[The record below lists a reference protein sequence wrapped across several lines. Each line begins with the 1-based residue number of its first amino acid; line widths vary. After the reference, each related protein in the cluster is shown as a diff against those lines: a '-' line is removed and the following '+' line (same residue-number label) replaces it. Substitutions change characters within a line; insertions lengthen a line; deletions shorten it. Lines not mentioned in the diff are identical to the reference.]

1 MRPANRW
8 VMLAGSVGGL
18 VLGAVDFLWIRFV
31 PFPLAELGNSTATWA
46 AAAFLFGWWVRSGW
60 VRAAIGASVGLVLA
74 VPAYYVTATLVNGDD
89 VAVLWAPTSLVWMLM
104 GVLAGVVFGGAG
116 VWARGAGWLAAVG
129 LALPAAAFLEEAARF
144 ALRLGD
150 PDYSGSVAWNVAID
164 VALAVLIVW
173 LAGRTARG
181 RVLALACALPL
192 AALGF
197 GAFLLVG
204 AAT

>member
-8 VMLAGSVGGL
+8 VLLAGAVGGL

-46 AAAFLFGWWVRSGW
+46 AAAFFFGWWVRSGW
-60 VRAAIGASVGLVLA
+60 SRAAIGASVLLVLA

-89 VAVLWAPTSLVWMLM
+89 VSVLWAPTSLVWMLM

-116 VWARGAGWLAAVG
+116 VWARGAGWPAVVG
-129 LALPAAAFLEEAARF
+129 PALPAAAFLEEAARF

-150 PDYSGSVAWNVAID
+150 PDYSRAVAWNVAID
-164 VALAVLIVW
+164 VALAALIVW
-173 LAGRTARG
+173 LAGRSARG
-181 RVLALACALPL
+181 RLLALACALPL

-197 GAFLLVG
+197 AAFLLLG